1 MKICIVLYVISL
13 LMGLMESFPFTV
25 DVANLTINAVTSYTI
40 SIFFGNS
47 ASRSHISLVFP
58 SLTTFNTITV
68 PQKVDNSG
76 TSIPI
81 YTITD
86 TTIII

>member
-25 DVANLTINAVTSYTI
+25 DVANLTINAVASYTI

-47 ASRSHISLVFP
+47 ASRSHISLVFRHLQRLIL
-58 SLTTFNTITV
+58 SQSSKKL
-68 PQKVDNSG
+68 
-76 TSIPI
+76 
-81 YTITD
+81 
-86 TTIII
+86 IIQAPPFQSTLLQIQPL